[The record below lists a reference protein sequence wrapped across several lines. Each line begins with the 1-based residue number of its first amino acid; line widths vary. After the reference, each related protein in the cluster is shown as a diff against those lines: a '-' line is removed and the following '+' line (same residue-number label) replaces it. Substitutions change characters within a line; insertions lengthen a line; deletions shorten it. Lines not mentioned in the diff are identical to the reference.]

1 MKRAMKGE
9 FDLFG
14 EAEKLYNG
22 LDGITSGKTDGE
34 TYFQQKTRYIKNF
47 KKATLICIHG
57 ASKFFG
63 KGLINEQEVLN
74 NIAEMMMETY
84 VSESLALRVEKMS
97 SQNGQGSL
105 YKDMLDVNVTDTASI
120 VRKSALEAI
129 GSFSTPETCPA
140 LIKAV
145 ENLTRVECV
154 NVKDARRRIA
164 DKLIED
170 NGYKF

>member
-1 MKRAMKGE
+1 MV
-9 FDLFG
+9 
-14 EAEKLYNG
+14 
-22 LDGITSGKTDGE
+22 
-34 TYFQQKTRYIKNF
+34 QQKDSRK
-47 KKATLICIHG
+47 
-57 ASKFFG
+57 S
-63 KGLINEQEVLN
+63 LINEQEVLN

-97 SQNGQGSL
+97 SLKGNVSL
-105 YKDMLDVNVTDTASI
+105 YKDMLDVNLFDTAEI

-129 GSFSTPETCPA
+129 SSFSSPESCPM
-140 LIKAV
+140 LIKAI

-170 NGYKF
+170 NVYKF